1 MCRVVGVVLALVAA
15 GAPAMEAQVPRPRAA
30 DSGPLLA
37 RAESLLAQ
45 ITLRDSLARRAM
57 ERQRAARRF
66 DAGDV
71 TVLLA
76 AAAHQVVGARLA
88 ARGAALLD
96 SLGVLPRGFLTSRV
110 AVALE
115 ASAVDSVLRAEGLAG
130 RKRVPA
136 DFGTP
141 PDTLNGGFVLA
152 MAMAQ
157 AYDGTLDAGWRSW
170 APRDLTLGWLEAR
183 DGEAARRELLSGE
196 TRTGAKCL
204 EGEIVQCGL
213 WLGVGREAHPYRIRY
228 SPAEL
233 RRIVSGRT
241 WEYESNWQTARDCVH
256 GSDEACV
263 RFAETARF
271 MDSIPARVQARG
283 SLLRAVRV
291 LHGATALQRALADT
305 SGPVGQRLAR
315 ASGVTEDSLIAEWR
329 AWLLTG
335 GGGQRVRAD
344 VADAMP
350 VVIVGALLLF
360 AAARSGRWR

>member
-1 MCRVVGVVLALVAA
+1 MCRVVGALLALLAA
-15 GAPAMEAQVPRPRAA
+15 GAPALEAQVAHPRAA
-30 DSGPLLA
+30 DAGALLA
-37 RAESLLAQ
+37 RAESLLAR
-45 ITLRDSLARRAM
+45 ITLRDSLARRAVA
-57 ERQRAARRF
+57 RQRVARRF
-66 DAGDV
+66 DAGAV

-76 AAAHQVVGARLA
+76 AAANEA
-88 ARGAALLD
+88 AGTRIAERGAGLLD
-96 SLGVLPRGFLTSRV
+96 SLGGLPRGFLVSRV

-130 RKRVPA
+130 RTRVPA
-136 DFGTP
+136 DFGPT

-152 MAMAQ
+152 MALAQ
-157 AYDGTLDAGWRSW
+157 AYDGTLDAAWRSW

-183 DGEAARRELLSGE
+183 DGEAARRELLGGE

-204 EGEIVQCGL
+204 EGEIRQCEL
-213 WLGVGREAHPYRIRY
+213 WLGVGRQARPYRTRY
-228 SPAEL
+228 APAEL

-241 WEYESNWQTARDCVH
+241 WEYEPSWQTARDCVH

-263 RFAETARF
+263 SFAEASRF
-271 MDSIPARVQARG
+271 VDSVPARVQARG

-291 LHGATALQRALADT
+291 LHGAAALQRALADT

-315 ASGVTEDSLIAEWR
+315 ASGVTEDSLLAEWR

-344 VADAMP
+344 FGDALP